1 MGCCNYN
8 YGLIW
13 FICLVFIEHTVLVHS
28 GSDKQHR
35 IHGPLVNVTK
45 HLSFPDFSFSKNP
58 RVLDDVKLLGS
69 AKFSASSAIQIPDD
83 HDPPHGNGNDI
94 DHLRHQAGRA
104 LYSSPIRL
112 LDPHTQSPA
121 SFQTTFSFQFHNASS
136 SSSSSSNFSAN
147 SSDHGGSGLTF
158 IIVPDEFTIGRPGPW
173 LGMLNDACQDDYKA
187 IAVEFDTRLNPE
199 FGDPND
205 NHVGINLGT
214 IVSTKTINASD
225 VGVFLDDGSVHRVWI
240 GYDGSRRWME
250 IHLGSDGGSNDSP
263 PSKPIFSGPLDLSP
277 FLNEYMFVGFSAS
290 TGNHTQIHSVLSWNF
305 SSTSQAFLWT
315 PSVETCESNIIVHGR
330 AGTTSAEPPGTF
342 LIFVAV
348 LVLVLAVVL
357 SLYYNS
363 RRKSTEISD
372 TSIVLPEK
380 KQRPRPPNKPRCFTI
395 SELSLATQCFSEY
408 EFLGSGS
415 RGVYYRGKLLN
426 GCQVAVKRFSSQ
438 FLHSQGFDRRR
449 FLKEIKGISLVR
461 HPNLVPIRGWCQD
474 QKETMVVYEFFPN
487 GSLDKWLFGMGV
499 LPWTRR
505 FKVVKDV
512 AEALSFLHSNQLSHK
527 NLKTTSVFLD
537 ISFRAVLGDFGFVL
551 CGAESKRF
559 ESAVSQSADVFEFGL
574 FVLEVVGGRQRLEAE
589 LGQLEERDL
598 LDFAWRMHEIDEM
611 ARVVDRRM
619 GTVINLEQAIRVMQI
634 GLLCTLNVTKGRPC
648 MEQVVEFLSMERPI
662 PELPPSR
669 PVALFPYNSTG
680 ALCTGYS
687 CASFK

>member
-1 MGCCNYN
+1 MGAACNYN
-8 YGLIW
+8 YGFIW
-13 FICLVFIEHTVLVHS
+13 FRCLVFMEHTVLVHS
-28 GSDKQHR
+28 E
-35 IHGPLVNVTK
+35 
-45 HLSFPDFSFSKNP
+45 
-58 RVLDDVKLLGS
+58 DVKLLGS

-83 HDPPHGNGNDI
+83 HDHDPPHGNGNHI

-112 LDPHTQSPA
+112 LDPHT
-121 SFQTTFSFQFHNASS
+121 H
-136 SSSSSSNFSAN
+136 AN

-225 VGVFLDDGSVHRVWI
+225 VGVFLNDGSVHRAWI
-240 GYDGSRRWME
+240 AYDGSRRWME

-263 PSKPIFSGPLDLSP
+263 ALKPIFSGPLDLSP

-305 SSTSQAFLWT
+305 SSTSQAFL
-315 PSVETCESNIIVHGR
+315 GR
-330 AGTTSAEPPGTF
+330 LQWKHARVT
-342 LIFVAV
+342 
-348 LVLVLAVVL
+348 
-357 SLYYNS
+357 SLYMAEQTLPLCCRRRS
-363 RRKSTEISD
+363 RD
-372 TSIVLPEK
+372 QGLPTSPAAS
-380 KQRPRPPNKPRCFTI
+380 QSPSFPW
-395 SELSLATQCFSEY
+395 
-408 EFLGSGS
+408 
-415 RGVYYRGKLLN
+415 LLN
-426 GCQVAVKRFSSQ
+426 PSATMNFWVAAREAKV
-438 FLHSQGFDRRR
+438 
-449 FLKEIKGISLVR
+449 LKEIKGISQVR
-461 HPNLVPIRGWCQD
+461 HPNLVPIRGWCED

-487 GSLDKWLFGMGV
+487 GSLDKWLFGVGV

-598 LDFAWRMHEIDEM
+598 LDFAWTTHEIDEM

-648 MEQVVEFLSMERPI
+648 MEQVVEFLCMERPI

-669 PVALFPYNSTG
+669 PLLCSLTTAPAPFALVILVLLSNEATITS
-680 ALCTGYS
+680 LLD
-687 CASFK
+687 

>member
-1 MGCCNYN
+1 MGCCNHN
-8 YGLIW
+8 YGFIW
-13 FICLVFIEHTVLVHS
+13 FICLVFMEHTVIVHS
-28 GSDKQHR
+28 GSDNKHR

-45 HLSFPDFSFSKNP
+45 HLSFPDFSFSNNP
-58 RVLDDVKLLGS
+58 RVLEDVKLLGS

-121 SFQTTFSFQFHNASS
+121 SFQTTFSFQFHNASSSS

-225 VGVFLDDGSVHRVWI
+225 VGVFLDDGSVHRAWI

-250 IHLGSDGGSNDSP
+250 IHLGSDGGSKDSP

-305 SSTSQAFLWT
+305 SSTSRAFLWM

-363 RRKSTEISD
+363 GRKSTEISD

-395 SELSLATQCFSEY
+395 SELSLATLSFSEY

-426 GCQVAVKRFSSQ
+426 GCQVAVKRFSFQ

-449 FLKEIKGISLVR
+449 KK
-461 HPNLVPIRGWCQD
+461 P
-474 QKETMVVYEFFPN
+474 
-487 GSLDKWLFGMGV
+487 WLCM
-499 LPWTRR
+499 
-505 FKVVKDV
+505 
-512 AEALSFLHSNQLSHK
+512 SFSP
-527 NLKTTSVFLD
+527 
-537 ISFRAVLGDFGFVL
+537 
-551 CGAESKRF
+551 
-559 ESAVSQSADVFEFGL
+559 
-574 FVLEVVGGRQRLEAE
+574 
-589 LGQLEERDL
+589 
-598 LDFAWRMHEIDEM
+598 M
-611 ARVVDRRM
+611 
-619 GTVINLEQAIRVMQI
+619 
-634 GLLCTLNVTKGRPC
+634 
-648 MEQVVEFLSMERPI
+648 
-662 PELPPSR
+662 
-669 PVALFPYNSTG
+669 G
-680 ALCTGYS
+680 ALTNGYLGWVFFRGLGGS
-687 CASFK
+687 RL

>member
-8 YGLIW
+8 YGFVW
-13 FICLVFIEHTVLVHS
+13 FICLVFMEHTVLVHS
-28 GSDKQHR
+28 GSDNKHR

-58 RVLDDVKLLGS
+58 RVLEDVKLLGS

-83 HDPPHGNGNDI
+83 HDHDPPHRNGNHI

-121 SFQTTFSFQFHNASS
+121 SFQTTFSFQFHNA

-225 VGVFLDDGSVHRVWI
+225 VGVFLNDGSVHRAWI

-263 PSKPIFSGPLDLSP
+263 ALKPIFSGPLDLSP

-395 SELSLATQCFSEY
+395 SELSLATQSFSEY

-449 FLKEIKGISLVR
+449 LLKEIKGISQVR

-487 GSLDKWLFGMGV
+487 GSLDKWLFGVGV

-589 LGQLEERDL
+589 LGQLEERYL

-648 MEQVVEFLSMERPI
+648 MEQVVEFLCMERPI